1 MPWLL
6 SIEVDGQQMYWTGRQ
21 GKRGGPQRTLW
32 KADAKHFSSPRCA
45 YETADTHEGLKG
57 SEDWKVVKR

>member
-6 SIEVDGQQMYWTGRQ
+6 AIQADGVTQYWTGRI
-21 GKRGGPQRTLW
+21 KRGGPQRTLW
-32 KADAKHFSSPRCA
+32 KSDAKHFTSPRCA
-45 YETADTHEGLKG
+45 YETADTHEELKG